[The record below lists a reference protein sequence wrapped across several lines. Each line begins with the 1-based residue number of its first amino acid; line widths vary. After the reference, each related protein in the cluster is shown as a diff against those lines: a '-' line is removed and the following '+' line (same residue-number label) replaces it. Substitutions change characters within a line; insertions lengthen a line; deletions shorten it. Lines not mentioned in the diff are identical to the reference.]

1 MTGRIEMSILIKNM
15 TMPETCE
22 DCPLQHSEYLECKI
36 TGENTWDWENAEAKY
51 KSVNCPL
58 VEIPPH
64 GRLID
69 AYELAIEILKLQKY
83 RFSIEDPEIF
93 VSRKAVMQA
102 ISDNPTV
109 IEADVEQATVCSA
122 TDCEHNVDGVCK
134 KNAKEVKE

>member
-1 MTGRIEMSILIKNM
+1 MSILIKNM

-58 VEIPPH
+58 VELPPH

-69 AYELAIEILKLQKY
+69 VSELEKRLYDYGTGATLPI
-83 RFSIEDPEIF
+83 DW
-93 VSRKAVMQA
+93 
-102 ISDNPTV
+102 SDIANAPTV
-109 IEADVEQATVCSA
+109 IEAWE
-122 TDCEHNVDGVCK
+122 
-134 KNAKEVKE
+134 EVSE

>member
-1 MTGRIEMSILIKNM
+1 MSVVIRGM

-69 AYELAIEILKLQKY
+69 GDAL
-83 RFSIEDPEIF
+83 
-93 VSRKAVMQA
+93 SRKIEQFVGAHWTAVEVRMA
-102 ISDNPTV
+102 PTV
-109 IEADVEQATVCSA
+109 IEAEAQDDA
-122 TDCEHNVDGVCK
+122 
-134 KNAKEVKE
+134 

>member
-1 MTGRIEMSILIKNM
+1 MSILIKNM

-36 TGENTWDWENAEAKY
+36 THRITWGWADGGGTRTLSPAEND
-51 KSVNCPL
+51 CPL
-58 VEIPPH
+58 VEIHPH

-69 AYELAIEILKLQKY
+69 ALEINEVKWVHPETAWQMGWNSAIDAILENAQT
-83 RFSIEDPEIF
+83 I
-93 VSRKAVMQA
+93 
-102 ISDNPTV
+102 